1 MTEYLSLLSPT
12 GAAPEDRSDLA
23 GRETG
28 LFWMLALVLLMG
40 LLLPDFACA
49 QAAGEPSFALGKI
62 LPSSMTTKPFLEQVI
77 TVLAMVILCATFITL
92 GFGVVGGIGDVFST
106 MSEARRMGEWSLF
119 MKTLGMVMA
128 VVIVG
133 VVLAVLVY
141 TWLTQIDIN
150 PTITIGGG

>member
-1 MTEYLSLLSPT
+1 MTRCRFLLGPVGIPDLGQHRVKLHTGSL
-12 GAAPEDRSDLA
+12 
-23 GRETG
+23 
-28 LFWMLALVLLMG
+28 WMLALVLSGLMMW
-40 LLLPDFACA
+40 PDFADA
-49 QAAGEPSFALGKI
+49 QAAGAPSFALDKI
-62 LPSSMTTKPFLEQVI
+62 LPSSMTEKPFLEQVI
-77 TVLAMVILCATFITL
+77 TVLAMVILSAVFITL

-141 TWLTQIDIN
+141 TWLSNISIN
-150 PTITIGGG
+150 PTISIGG

>member
-12 GAAPEDRSDLA
+12 GAAPEDRS
-23 GRETG
+23 R
-28 LFWMLALVLLMG
+28 LFWMLALVLLVG
-40 LLLPDFACA
+40 LSLPDFACA
-49 QAAGEPSFALGKI
+49 ADAGGPSFALDKI
-62 LPSSMTTKPFLEQVI
+62 LPASMTTKPFLEQVI